1 MLLCDAT
8 GYVDNGRHKRIEDA
22 IQEVFEA
29 DGRGDLLINKSV
41 GNGSVYTVEQFL
53 RQAFPHEMVWFKIQP
68 MVPGDLIDLEAKI
81 MNSDF
86 LVIDDAHALDRDP
99 QMAELLTRMKGE
111 TRMIYIATISMSP
124 ERYEAEGLILDALDA
139 QRAS

>member
-22 IQEVFEA
+22 IQEVFDA

-86 LVIDDAHALDRDP
+86 LVIDDAHALDRD
-99 QMAELLTRMKGE
+99 L
-111 TRMIYIATISMSP
+111 YC
-124 ERYEAEGLILDALDA
+124 DH
-139 QRAS
+139 